1 MGTDARDLPCAW
13 KTGSGG
19 KCCWL
24 LLPTTVRLGFR
35 AAGEQEGCL
44 ARTKEVNY
52 YLPGTHRVWNLLSAI
67 DALVQG
73 KGMWNRTPTKKEIVA
88 NLNCPSSLL
97 LLLFNPSPILVLQ
110 EDPSPALPVLRK
122 QTVREKTPWSLY
134 FVEKADLSP
143 QAGNSPWMKDTLRLR
158 AVHLAA
164 AQGAV
169 SGFLMRSLQRDN
181 IYELDQ

>member
-1 MGTDARDLPCAW
+1 MVKAERKVEEKEEREAEQRWGLTRIETSRAAAVSPGCQHSLLRNFSGTDARDLPCAW

-73 KGMWNRTPTKKEIVA
+73 KGM
-88 NLNCPSSLL
+88 
-97 LLLFNPSPILVLQ
+97 
-110 EDPSPALPVLRK
+110 
-122 QTVREKTPWSLY
+122 
-134 FVEKADLSP
+134 
-143 QAGNSPWMKDTLRLR
+143 
-158 AVHLAA
+158 
-164 AQGAV
+164 
-169 SGFLMRSLQRDN
+169 
-181 IYELDQ
+181 